1 MKHQKKILLM
11 IAGILITSS
20 LLFAQKEDTE
30 AVKQVLNRYKT
41 GIEKLDTIGLS
52 SLFVRDSKVYE
63 QAKDEGTVEQY
74 LQHHLGP
81 ELKAFKSF
89 SFSDYKVDVILAG
102 DYSFTTETYMYTIVL
117 AKDDSIIKSQG
128 VATSILK
135 KTRDGWKIALTHSSF
150 RKTK

>member
-1 MKHQKKILLM
+1 MKHQKKTLLVIVGM
-11 IAGILITSS
+11 LITSS
-20 LLFAQKEDTE
+20 ILFAQKEETE

-63 QAKDEGTVEQY
+63 QAKDEGTIEQY

-89 SFSDYKVDVILAG
+89 SFSDYQVNVILAG
-102 DYSFTTETYMYTIVL
+102 DYSFATETYMYTIIL

-135 KTRDGWKIALTHSSF
+135 KTPDGWKIALTHSSF